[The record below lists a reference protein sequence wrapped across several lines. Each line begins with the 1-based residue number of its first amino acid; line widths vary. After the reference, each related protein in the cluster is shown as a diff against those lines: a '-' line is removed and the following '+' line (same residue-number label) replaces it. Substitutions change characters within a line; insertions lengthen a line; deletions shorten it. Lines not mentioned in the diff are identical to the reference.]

1 MKPTQLDIYR
11 TAIPMRSFRHAAAER
26 KLAEAVVVRLTY
38 SDGYVG
44 WGETLPREYVTGESY
59 ASVVEDI
66 ASHIWPTCL
75 DKGLLEPG
83 GHPHEI
89 PCTGGGRRFNAAA
102 AAVDI
107 ASLRRIF
114 HDIHA
119 ISPDVLQSI
128 AGRPRLRNYIDARIS
143 GVLGNGD
150 PGKTACRLRLMKF
163 GEMHDYKLKLGL
175 DEDRDRENLQLVQ
188 RKLGRW
194 IRKGIAT
201 LRVDVNGAWDEA
213 DVPGR
218 VAELKE
224 YGVCC
229 VEQPVFCSAGK
240 LVELAEQCELPLMAD
255 ESLLTE
261 RHARTLL
268 AAPEKVWWNL
278 RISKNGG
285 ILPTLKLMQLAQ
297 ANDVT
302 FTLGCMVGESSIL
315 AAAQRRL
322 LQMGPP
328 PRFVEGNFGRWL
340 LMDDLLPGRKSLRPA
355 WGGKLKILQND
366 GLGVTVSEAKVE
378 KYGELVRTLKA

>member
-26 KLAEAVVVRLTY
+26 RLAEAVVVRLTY

-44 WGETLPREYVTGESY
+44 WGETLPREYVTGETY
-59 ASVVEDI
+59 ESVVEDL
-66 ASHIWPTCL
+66 AEHIWPQCL
-75 DKGLLEPG
+75 AEGLLEPSE
-83 GHPHEI
+83 HPREI

-102 AAVDI
+102 AALDI
-107 ASLRRIF
+107 ASLRRVF

-119 ISPDVLQSI
+119 ISPDVLQTI
-128 AGRPRLRNYIDARIS
+128 AGRPRLRNFIDARVS

-150 PGKTACRLRLMKF
+150 PGKTTCRLRLMKL

-175 DEDRDRENLQLVQ
+175 GEQLDHEHLQIVY

-201 LRVDVNGAWDEA
+201 LRVDINGAWDEEST
-213 DVPGR
+213 PER
-218 VAELKE
+218 VAQLKE
-224 YGVCC
+224 FGVCC
-229 VEQPVFCSAGK
+229 IEQPVFCSASK
-240 LVELAEQCELPLMAD
+240 FVELAQRCELPLMAD

-261 RHARTLL
+261 RHAKTML
-268 AAPEKVWWNL
+268 AEPEKIWWNL

-285 ILPTLKLMQLAQ
+285 MLPTLKLMQLAQ
-297 ANDVT
+297 KHDVT
-302 FTLGCMVGESSIL
+302 FTLGCMVGESAIL

-340 LMDDLLPGRKSLRPA
+340 LTDDLLAGRRSLRP
-355 WGGKLKILQND
+355 GLQGKLKILSAD
-366 GLGVTVSEAKVE
+366 GLGIDVSEAKIK
-378 KYGELVRTLKA
+378 KYGQLVRTLKA